1 MTTQEAINEAIARGH
16 DAMERS
22 TPTLLDRLREV
33 GCNCEPFT
41 ADHAHCICRLT
52 NEAAAE
58 IERLCARALEL
69 EVQLERMEHG
79 TP

>member
-1 MTTQEAINEAIARGH
+1 VTTQEAINEAIARGH

-22 TPTLLDRLREV
+22 TPTLLDRLRET
-33 GCNCEPFT
+33 GCDRQPFT
-41 ADHAHCICRLT
+41 PDHAECICRLT

-58 IERLCARALEL
+58 IERLCARVLEL